1 MQAWG
6 AEIEASCAHD
16 LANLETAVQALDNN
30 AAHMRQVGN
39 PAAWK
44 NIRLVCDPCPRLVE

>member
-6 AEIEASCAHD
+6 AEIEASCAQD
-16 LANLETAVQALDNN
+16 LANLETTVEALDNN